1 MSKQRKPP
9 QHASHKTGD
18 GAARDAESAVDLR
31 GNQALASGLSMAP
44 GPRAAGDIEAV
55 RAVAFPW
62 LEQGSLALHL
72 QPRDPGDMERLVGLV
87 ERSHFDA
94 QRKDQLVTK
103 LEGDQAAALS
113 VQATLEATVGAID
126 EEQRS
131 ALIDALDRS
140 WQILQESRVEDGQW
154 VLDDGR
160 LSLSERAFEG
170 SAADRAGALIAELVQ
185 HVSVPGASALA
196 EGSEGAQ
203 HVARFCRSVVL
214 AYAFDEEEEEALFG
228 AATGPE
234 VEG

>member
-103 LEGDQAAALS
+103 GGPYDVVNDKAGHKQS
-113 VQATLEATVGAID
+113 QT
-126 EEQRS
+126 QK
-131 ALIDALDRS
+131 
-140 WQILQESRVEDGQW
+140 
-154 VLDDGR
+154 GR
-160 LSLSERAFEG
+160 EK
-170 SAADRAGALIAELVQ
+170 
-185 HVSVPGASALA
+185 
-196 EGSEGAQ
+196 AQ
-203 HVARFCRSVVL
+203 TKH
-214 AYAFDEEEEEALFG
+214 
-228 AATGPE
+228 
-234 VEG
+234 